1 MECVDVDRKLY
12 ARNSAEARRVIV
24 AASKDLRDWKT
35 LAESFG
41 VKYKTAWRWV
51 KSGSEVVKSRKNTNS
66 EGFT

>member
-41 VKYKTAWRWV
+41 V
-51 KSGSEVVKSRKNTNS
+51 NTKLL
-66 EGFT
+66 GDG